1 MYKTSLLFGAVKI
14 LMSTS
19 PNKFA
24 SSLADSVQKGFTDG
38 SNYDAYRP
46 NYTDETTNEVKR
58 MLYSGSQNDSSMT
71 VLELGAGTGKFTQK
85 ITSKLSDT
93 VTYIATEPMSDFLK
107 ILKYNCPEVETK
119 QCATENLPIDDG
131 SIKGIVAA
139 QSFHWFSTKTSL
151 DEMHRVLTENGNVVL
166 LWNFNDRKL
175 DWINQL
181 LNRIDKNRTDPCRYH
196 GKEWKTAIDA
206 HPGFMFV
213 EKKITQG
220 QVFKGDVEFMLRH
233 CSTHSG
239 LQKLEEKDKETELD
253 EIRKILTTHP
263 ETEGKDIIEFPF
275 FTDIYLYRK
284 VAKK

>member
-1 MYKTSLLFGAVKI
+1 
-14 LMSTS
+14 MSTS
-19 PNKFA
+19 PNKFS

-46 NYTDETTNEVKR
+46 NYTDEATNEVKR
-58 MLYSGSQNDSSMT
+58 MLYSDFQYDSSMT

-85 ITSKLSDT
+85 ITAKLNET

-107 ILKYNCPEVETK
+107 ILKKNCPKVETR

-131 SIKGIVAA
+131 SIKCIVAA

-151 DEMHRVLTENGNVVL
+151 DEMHRVLAENGNVVL
-166 LWNFNDRKL
+166 LWNFNDRNV

-181 LNRIDKNRTDPCRYH
+181 LSRIDRNRTDPCRYH

-213 EKKITQG
+213 DQKIAQG
-220 QVFKGDVEFMLRH
+220 QIFKGDVEFMLRH

-239 LQKLEEKDKETELD
+239 LQKLEEKEKEKELD
-253 EIRKILTTHP
+253 EIRQILTTHP
-263 ETEGKDIIEFPF
+263 ETKGKDTIEFPF

-284 VAKK
+284 VVKSNQRI